1 MSRPQN
7 SLNLTPTLNL
17 AYFMLQKVKKKITL
31 KLDKIK
37 SNNGMELYKTYD
49 VLLQE

>member
-17 AYFMLQKVKKKITL
+17 AYFMLQKVKKITL

-37 SNNGMELYKTYD
+37 SNNWMELYKTYD